1 MTGALRIHA
10 RVLVRIGATAEG
22 LSLVCR
28 RRAGRILDEA
38 VAWILRGQESGAY
51 SLLEA
56 CAAPDLSIASTP
68 GKFHL
73 ERGRDSDFGWCVGC
87 GRVREGTLKC
97 TFAL

>member
-38 VAWILRGQESGAY
+38 PLILRGQESGAY
-51 SLLEA
+51 SLLGA

-73 ERGRDSDFGWCVGC
+73 ERGGEPDARDAAYLR
-87 GRVREGTLKC
+87 GRAGRGH
-97 TFAL
+97 